1 MWWMHMMSI
10 TINQSINLSLSLY
23 SINCFSRTRTY
34 RFSPCMRSC
43 QGEFPSF
50 LLLLLFW
57 CFFWFFFFH
66 FSIRFFFCHA
76 ISSPDFFTRLGTSV
90 KSWDFSR
97 PWKSLHSQLFFFD
110 NSFFFS
116 LDKIFLFNFLAMND
130 IKFSALFPSILEN
143 FILFFSCFSLLFFP
157 RSCCLFG
164 FFDYLFDFVFFS
176 LYRDWFFCSLAI
188 QC

>member
-1 MWWMHMMSI
+1 MSI

-43 QGEFPSF
+43 QGEFPPFFQLFSFTFLVLFLVF
-50 LLLLLFW
+50 LLSLFYP
-57 CFFWFFFFH
+57 FFF
-66 FSIRFFFCHA
+66 
-76 ISSPDFFTRLGTSV
+76 SV
-90 KSWDFSR
+90 TLF
-97 PWKSLHSQLFFFD
+97 PLLISLHVLGLQWSLETFRVLENLYTLNFFFFD